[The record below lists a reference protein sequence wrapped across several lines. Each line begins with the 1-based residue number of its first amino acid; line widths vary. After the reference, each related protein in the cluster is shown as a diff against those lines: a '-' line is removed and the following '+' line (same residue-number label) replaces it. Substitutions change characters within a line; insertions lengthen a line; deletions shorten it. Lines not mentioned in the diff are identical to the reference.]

1 MFGNFKLDLRWN
13 FKVPHALGIL
23 IHLRSPKSKSPT
35 KHFEFY
41 IKRLNL
47 DVW

>member
-1 MFGNFKLDLRWN
+1 
-13 FKVPHALGIL
+13 LGIL
-23 IHLRSPKSKSPT
+23 IHLRTPKSKTPT
-35 KHFEFY
+35 KNFEFY